1 MSVFVVTDVAD
12 EKVANILDEKFN
24 MSTTMPDNPKS
35 DYYNSSSARI
45 IDEYKLTSNNSATK
59 LLQKS
64 EMRKVI
70 VIELSYKG
78 FS

>member
-1 MSVFVVTDVAD
+1 
-12 EKVANILDEKFN
+12 

>member
-1 MSVFVVTDVAD
+1 MQRIAVIAGVLHSGGKRNLIM
-12 EKVANILDEKFN
+12 E
-24 MSTTMPDNPKS
+24 
-35 DYYNSSSARI
+35 YYRH
-45 IDEYKLTSNNSATK
+45 IDRTK